1 MSATVPAAPSGRSSA
16 PAATQRTVAWLGTHG
31 PAIAGALV
39 AAVVSVL
46 VAALVLNVGEGHLSQ
61 PWNYASEGDTKFYL
75 LLVKGILAHG
85 SYQVNPSLGAPFGLQ
100 LYDFPQ
106 GGDNLSL
113 LLVRALGLFSQNPAW
128 VLNVFFLLTFA
139 LVAVSAFAALRLLG
153 VSVGAAI
160 VGACIFALLPY
171 HFYRGESQVLLSAY
185 YGVPLGALLF
195 MRLWVAPGL
204 FARGRATGK
213 EDAGTPAETT
223 GAGGA
228 TARAWPARVGGRLS
242 GTTLLTVACCV
253 VVGSTG
259 LYYAVFA
266 ILLLLAGSALALL
279 VGRGRGASLSGVL
292 AAALIALTLAANIAP
307 TLSYRAQHGANTAI
321 KRTTIEADQFG
332 LRLSDLLLPVEA
344 HRLAPF
350 SKVNQRY
357 IEATSTGY
365 CEACYENL
373 GAVGSIGFLWLGL
386 IAFVSIAGAAGAI
399 AVGAGGGSGE
409 SGAVGATERRSK
421 IAAALGRRIG
431 PGSLYRPAALGVSLS
446 FVLATIGGLS
456 SLIAFFVTRD
466 IRGWNRISLYVAFFS
481 LLAAMLGLDAGLRR
495 LAEWVSTRAAAIGAG
510 AAVCAV
516 VLALGIVDETS
527 SFFVPKYEKDAKQ
540 WVSDAT
546 FVREIEA
553 RMPHGAA
560 IFQLPYVPFPEGYGA
575 TGTSVS
581 APNPN
586 FGTTYELARGPI
598 HSDRLRWSYGAMKG
612 RPADWQA
619 PLATQPLY
627 LSLAAAAADGFDGLW
642 VDPHGYSAAARP
654 RLAPVLERVLG
665 VQPLFSPAHDL
676 RFYDLRPFAARLALA
691 HPAAQLA
698 QLRASTLRPLRT
710 ACGTEGI
717 ELTNPSPVARE
728 ATLQMRVYMH
738 AAHPLTL
745 LIHYPGG
752 VNEQRALTTRPVR
765 IQRVLSVPPG
775 TSTIGFSLAGTPAPL
790 QPRIS
795 GPVVEQPTLTEPALT
810 PFISPLPGQPGLR
823 AARMQAGFVPPPCLQ
838 SVEAV
843 TSAAG

>member
-1 MSATVPAAPSGRSSA
+1 MSRVQSRPTAAGF
-16 PAATQRTVAWLGTHG
+16 TTTWDGQRARRWAFAL
-31 PAIAGALV
+31 AGLLV
-39 AAVVSVL
+39 AAVVSAVC
-46 VAALVLNVGEGHLSQ
+46 AALVFEVGEGHLSQ

-75 LLVKGILAHG
+75 LLIKGILAHG

-113 LLVRALGLFSQNPAW
+113 LLIRALGWFSSNPAW
-128 VLNVFFLLTFA
+128 VLNVFFMLTFA
-139 LVAVSAFAALRLLG
+139 LVAASAFAAFRLLG
-153 VSVGAAI
+153 VSVGASI
-160 VGACIFALLPY
+160 VGACIFSLLPY

-195 MRLWVAPGL
+195 MRIWTPPGL
-204 FARGRATGK
+204 FARR
-213 EDAGTPAETT
+213 
-223 GAGGA
+223 AGGGSGGGVLAWLSA
-228 TARAWPARVGGRLS
+228 TS
-242 GTTLLTVACCV
+242 LLTLVCCLI
-253 VVGSTG
+253 VGSTG

-266 ILLLLAGSALALL
+266 ILLLLSGSALALL
-279 VGRGRGASLSGVL
+279 TGRGALPALSGVA
-292 AAALIALTLAANIAP
+292 AAALVALTLAANISP
-307 TLSYRAQHGANTAI
+307 TLAYRAAHGANTQI

-332 LRLSDLLLPVEA
+332 LRLSDLLLPVQA

-350 SKVNQRY
+350 SNVNQRY

-373 GAVGSIGFLWLGL
+373 GAVGSIGFLWLAL
-386 IAFVSIAGAAGAI
+386 IALVSIAGVLGVLATGA
-399 AVGAGGGSGE
+399 AGGGGE
-409 SGAVGATERRSK
+409 SGAAGGPEGRSK
-421 IAAALGRRIG
+421 LASVLARRMG
-431 PGSLYRPAALGVSLS
+431 PRSLYRPAALGVSLS

-466 IRGWNRISLYVAFFS
+466 IRGWNRISLFIAFFS
-481 LLAAMLGLDAGLRR
+481 LLPAMLGLDAALRR
-495 LAEWVSTRAAAIGAG
+495 LTAHVSTRAAAIGAG
-510 AAVCAV
+510 AAVCAA
-516 VLALGIVDETS
+516 VLALGIADETT

-553 RMPHGAA
+553 RMPRGTA

-627 LSLAAAAADGFDGLW
+627 LSLVAAAANGFDGLW
-642 VDPHGYSAAARP
+642 VGPHGYSATARP

-676 RFYDLRPFAARLALA
+676 TFYDLRPFAARLALA
-691 HPAAQLA
+691 RSAAQLA
-698 QLRASTLRPLRT
+698 QLRASTLHPLRT

-717 ELTNPSPVARE
+717 ELTNPSPLARE
-728 ATLQMRVYMH
+728 ATQQMRIYMH
-738 AAHPLTL
+738 AAHPVTL

-752 VNEQRALTTRPVR
+752 VNEQRALTTTPVR
-765 IQRVLSVPPG
+765 IQRALSVPPG
-775 TSTIGFSLAGTPAPL
+775 TSTIGFSLAGTLAPL

-810 PFISPLPGQPGLR
+810 PFIAPLPGQPGLR

>member
-1 MSATVPAAPSGRSSA
+1 MRPASGSDGAALLGAPTSAGR
-16 PAATQRTVAWLGTHG
+16 WLRAHG
-31 PAIAGALV
+31 PALAGALV

-46 VAALVLNVGEGHLSQ
+46 AAALVLNVGAGHLSQ

-75 LLVKGILAHG
+75 LLIKGILVHG
-85 SYQVNPSLGAPFGLQ
+85 SYQVNPLLGAPFGLQ

-113 LLVRALGLFSQNPAW
+113 LLIRALGLFSHNPAW

-139 LVAVSAFAALRLLG
+139 LVAVSAFAAFRLLG
-153 VSVGAAI
+153 VSVGASI
-160 VGACIFALLPY
+160 VGASIFALLPY

-195 MRLWVAPGL
+195 MRVWVEPGL
-204 FARGRATGK
+204 FGQRR
-213 EDAGTPAETT
+213 AGTPA
-223 GAGGA
+223 GSWS
-228 TARAWPARVGGRLS
+228 ARAGRWLS
-242 GTTLLTVACCV
+242 GTTLLTIACCL

-266 ILLLLAGSALALL
+266 ILLLLAGSALALF
-279 VGRGRGASLSGVL
+279 VGRGRAAVLSGVL
-292 AAALIALTLAANIAP
+292 AAALIGLTLAANISP
-307 TLSYRAQHGANTAI
+307 TLSYRAAHGANAQI

-350 SKVNQRY
+350 SKINQRY

-373 GAVGSIGFLWLGL
+373 GVVGSVGFLWLGL
-386 IAFVSIAGAAGAI
+386 IALVSIAGVLGAGIAGAR
-399 AVGAGGGSGE
+399 AGKARVSSFLAARMGA
-409 SGAVGATERRSK
+409 RSM
-421 IAAALGRRIG
+421 
-431 PGSLYRPAALGVSLS
+431 YRPAALGVSLS
-446 FVLATIGGLS
+446 FALATIGGLS

-466 IRGWNRISLYVAFFS
+466 IRGWNRISLFIAFFS
-481 LLAAMLGLDAGLRR
+481 LLAAMLGLDAMLRR
-495 LAEWVSTRAAAIGAG
+495 LTARVATRAAAIGAA
-510 AAVCAV
+510 AAVCAAL
-516 VLALGIVDETS
+516 LALGIADETS
-527 SFFVPKYEKDAKQ
+527 SIFVPKYTKDAKQ
-540 WVSDAT
+540 WASDAT

-553 RMPHGAA
+553 RMPRGAA

-598 HSDRLRWSYGAMKG
+598 HASDALRWSYGAMKG

-627 LSLAAAAADGFDGLW
+627 LSLAAAAAGGFDGLW
-642 VDPHGYSAAARP
+642 VDPHGYSATARP
-654 RLAPVLERVLG
+654 RLVPVLERVLG
-665 VQPLFSPAHDL
+665 VYPLLSPAHDL
-676 RFYDLRPFAARLALA
+676 QFWDLRPFAARLARTR
-691 HPAAQLA
+691 PAAQLA
-698 QLRASTLRPLRT
+698 LLRATTLHPLRT

-717 ELTNPSPVARE
+717 ELTNPSTQTRE
-728 ATLQMRVYMH
+728 AVLAMRIYMH
-738 AAHPLTL
+738 ATHPLAL
-745 LIHYPGG
+745 EIHYPDG
-752 VNEQRALTTRPVR
+752 VKERRSLAATPVLIRRALA
-765 IQRVLSVPPG
+765 LPPG
-775 TSTIGFSLAGTPAPL
+775 TSTIDFSLVGRPEPL

-795 GPVVEQPTLTEPALT
+795 GPVVERPTLTEPALV
-810 PFISPLPGQPGLR
+810 PFLAPPPGQPGSS
-823 AARMQAGFVPPPCLQ
+823 AARIQAGFAPPACLQ

-843 TSAAG
+843 ASAGA